1 MLDKHP
7 EAKTTT
13 AKELKKER
21 TQLMEEISELRTP
34 LEEVQ
39 ADLQKLK
46 DIRYWVR
53 KATPGTEESKEAPK
67 KQSVYDRMADNAKQ
81 TKSQSEQK
89 PHKKQNME
97 R

>member
-1 MLDKHP
+1 MGEI
-7 EAKTTT
+7 EA
-13 AKELKKER
+13 
-21 TQLMEEISELRTP
+21 LRTP

-67 KQSVYDRMADNAKQ
+67 KESLVDRLHHNTAEAKAQ
-81 TKSQSEQK
+81 DKPEQK
-89 PHKKQNME
+89 QQRKQNME
-97 R
+97 I